1 MYKVIALDM
10 DGTLLNEKKEITPA
24 TMKALREAKDMG
36 VKVVLASGRPIE
48 GLYKYLDEIGL
59 VEEDQYVLSYNGS
72 LVQET
77 KSKKIICE
85 NALKGEDYIYTYEIA
100 RELGLNIHAFSAE
113 RGLITPKLN
122 KYTQYEAD
130 MNGIT
135 ATVEPISVIKNEEDI
150 IKIMYIDEPEV
161 LEEGIKRLP
170 QELYDKYTVVRSAP
184 FFLEFVNKESS
195 KGVGLKALS
204 EHLGITE
211 KEVIAVG
218 DANNDLS
225 MLEYAGLGVAMENG
239 TKEVKEIANYITKSN
254 EEDGVAHIINKFILE
269 K

>member
-1 MYKVIALDM
+1 
-10 DGTLLNEKKEITPA
+10 
-24 TMKALREAKDMG
+24 
-36 VKVVLASGRPIE
+36 
-48 GLYKYLDEIGL
+48 
-59 VEEDQYVLSYNGS
+59 
-72 LVQET
+72 
-77 KSKKIICE
+77 
-85 NALKGEDYIYTYEIA
+85 
-100 RELGLNIHAFSAE
+100 
-113 RGLITPKLN
+113 
-122 KYTQYEAD
+122 